1 MIDNRSV
8 CSSSLS
14 ACTACWSLPISR
26 FRQRNFPTR
35 EPANTSNTTLAV
47 GRAARRTMPAEA
59 SPLTGRR
66 GAESFYTVYYKPPP
80 DPRARRRR
88 RLLARISCIF
98 SLSLLAAGPIMFAV
112 LRAQSECSIDIQCAS
127 ANQWLLRRR
136 RDGASIRRKNETTT
150 LLVVAHPG
158 DEEVWA
164 GDLLESRGAQV
175 HVMVTSTLMT
185 SRARKSNDDADTYA
199 VDRSEIFRR
208 TSDKY
213 GFVGEYLWGGLLD
226 TYPNKPHWELERAI
240 KRRITARVCDRPW
253 DAIVTHGDDGEFC
266 HPQHR
271 AVHEA
276 VVESIYHCCNST
288 ARLLLFQPDE
298 PDTMSAAVAA
308 AMGRTAAAAAA
319 AAATD
324 SYETE
329 KSLFQ
334 NWTTNIVTYRDF
346 DYDLAG
352 RICRAYRK
360 PGRKYKSLCRGD
372 GYVSDSSDDL
382 FRRKKKF
389 RHKGRC

>member
-1 MIDNRSV
+1 
-8 CSSSLS
+8 
-14 ACTACWSLPISR
+14 
-26 FRQRNFPTR
+26 
-35 EPANTSNTTLAV
+35 
-47 GRAARRTMPAEA
+47 
-59 SPLTGRR
+59 
-66 GAESFYTVYYKPPP
+66 
-80 DPRARRRR
+80 
-88 RLLARISCIF
+88 
-98 SLSLLAAGPIMFAV
+98 MFAV
-112 LRAQSECSIDIQCAS
+112 LRAQSECSIDIQCVS

-136 RDGASIRRKNETTT
+136 RDGATIRRKNETTT

-164 GDLLESRGAQV
+164 GGMLESRGVQV
-175 HVMVTSTLMT
+175 HVMVTSTST
-185 SRARKSNDDADTYA
+185 GRRKTNDDADEYA

-213 GFVGEYLWGGLLD
+213 GFGGEYLWGVD
-226 TYPNKPHWELERAI
+226 TYPNKPHWELERSI

-253 DAIVTHGDDGEFC
+253 DAIVTHGGDGEFG

-288 ARLLLFQPDE
+288 VRLMLFQPEE
-298 PDTMSAAVAA
+298 PDTWSSSPAAT
-308 AMGRTAAAAAA
+308 GG

-324 SYETE
+324 DKLSKGQKDRHKLVTRETE
-329 KSLFQ
+329 KALFGS
-334 NWTTNIVTYRDF
+334 WTTNIVAYRDF

-382 FRRKKKF
+382 FRR
-389 RHKGRC
+389 

>member
-1 MIDNRSV
+1 
-8 CSSSLS
+8 
-14 ACTACWSLPISR
+14 
-26 FRQRNFPTR
+26 
-35 EPANTSNTTLAV
+35 
-47 GRAARRTMPAEA
+47 MPAQA
-59 SPLTGRR
+59 NPLTGRR
-66 GAESFYTVYYKPPP
+66 GTESFYTVYYKPPP

-98 SLSLLAAGPIMFAV
+98 SLSLLAAGPIGFAV

-175 HVMVTSTLMT
+175 HVMVTSTLMM

-226 TYPNKPHWELERAI
+226 TYPDKPHWELERAI

-253 DAIVTHGDDGEFC
+253 DAIVTHGDDGEFG

-288 ARLLLFQPDE
+288 ARLLLFQPEE
-298 PDTMSAAVAA
+298 PDSMSAAVAA
-308 AMGRTAAAAAA
+308 AMGRTAA

-382 FRRKKKF
+382 FRRKRKF

>member
-1 MIDNRSV
+1 
-8 CSSSLS
+8 
-14 ACTACWSLPISR
+14 
-26 FRQRNFPTR
+26 
-35 EPANTSNTTLAV
+35 
-47 GRAARRTMPAEA
+47 
-59 SPLTGRR
+59 
-66 GAESFYTVYYKPPP
+66 
-80 DPRARRRR
+80 
-88 RLLARISCIF
+88 
-98 SLSLLAAGPIMFAV
+98 MFAV

-136 RDGASIRRKNETTT
+136 RDGTSIRRKNETTT

-175 HVMVTSTLMT
+175 HVMVTSTLMM
-185 SRARKSNDDADTYA
+185 SRARKSINNDDADTYA

-298 PDTMSAAVAA
+298 PDTMSATEKQQW
-308 AMGRTAAAAAA
+308 GELLLLLLLLQRTAMKQ
-319 AAATD
+319 
-324 SYETE
+324 
-329 KSLFQ
+329 KSHYFR
-334 NWTTNIVTYRDF
+334 I
-346 DYDLAG
+346 G
-352 RICRAYRK
+352 RPI
-360 PGRKYKSLCRGD
+360 L
-372 GYVSDSSDDL
+372 
-382 FRRKKKF
+382 
-389 RHKGRC
+389 